1 MKKLKSETVR
11 WINSRRPILGALLLL
26 AVLAG
31 GAAARWQFFQPAV
44 KASGA
49 PTPGVRVSYDYAVT
63 QPIPQSIDLDAA
75 RVALGG
81 KLFHDPRLSADDTV
95 SCASCHNLAGG
106 GVDNRSRSIG
116 MRGAVGGINAPTV
129 FNSGLNFVQFWDGRA
144 LTLEAQIDGPVTH
157 PLEMASSW
165 QQVIGKLVQDPV
177 YVQEFSKLYRDG
189 LTAPNIKN
197 ALAEFERSLLTPNSR
212 FDKFLRGDS
221 NALVEQEKKGYAL
234 FQSYGCSSCHQ
245 GVNLGGNMYEKM
257 GLMGDYFA
265 DRGNPTEAD
274 KGSFN
279 VTGNPDNLHEFRV
292 PSLRN
297 VALTAPYF
305 HDGSA
310 RTLEDAIAVMVKY
323 QLGRP
328 MPDADL
334 QSIAAFLRTLTGQ
347 YQGKPL

>member
-1 MKKLKSETVR
+1 MKKLKSETAR

-26 AVLAG
+26 ALLAG
-31 GAAARWQFFQPAV
+31 GAAARWHFQSA
-44 KASGA
+44 AMALDA
-49 PTPGVRVSYDYAVT
+49 PTPAMRVNYDYAVT
-63 QPIPQSIDLDAA
+63 QPIPQSTDLNPA

-81 KLFHDPRLSADDTV
+81 KLFHDVRLSVDDTV

-116 MRGAVGGINAPTV
+116 VRGAVGGINAPTV

-144 LTLEAQIDGPVTH
+144 PTLEAQIDGPVTH
-157 PLEMASSW
+157 PLEMASNW
-165 QQVIGKLVQDPV
+165 QQVIGKLGQDSAF
-177 YVQEFSKLYRDG
+177 VQEFAKLYPGG
-189 LTAPNIKN
+189 LSEANIKN
-197 ALAEFERSLLTPNSR
+197 AIAEFERSLLTPNSR

-221 NALVEQEKKGYAL
+221 NALVEQEKHGYAL

-274 KGSFN
+274 KGRFN

-310 RTLEDAIAVMVKY
+310 RTLEGAIAVMVKY